1 MLHSCKYR
9 DHVKMAS
16 AFFFIA
22 FVFLI
27 TLKLSPVNGALNC
40 GPIVAD
46 DTDQI
51 QFALN
56 LEFLEAEFFLNGALG
71 HGLDSIE
78 PSYAQGG
85 PPPIGATK
93 ANLDPLVRQI
103 FEEFAYQ
110 EVGHLRA
117 IITRVGGIPRPL
129 LDLSPQNFAK
139 IFDEAAGF
147 KLNPPFD
154 PYLNTLNYLLA
165 TYVIPYVGLVG
176 YVGTIPNLSKK
187 SSLSLVA
194 SLLGVE
200 AGQDAVIRTLLY
212 ERAEEKVLPYDITVA
227 QFTGYISRLR
237 NNLAMCGI
245 KDEGIIVP
253 LYLGAENLTDS
264 NILSANTD
272 SVSYARTPPEI
283 LRIVYGTGNEHVPG
297 GFYPHGG
304 GGNIARSFLKKA

>member
-1 MLHSCKYR
+1 M
-9 DHVKMAS
+9 
-16 AFFFIA
+16 
-22 FVFLI
+22 
-27 TLKLSPVNGALNC
+27 
-40 GPIVAD
+40 
-46 DTDQI
+46 
-51 QFALN
+51 
-56 LEFLEAEFFLNGALG
+56 
-71 HGLDSIE
+71 
-78 PSYAQGG
+78 
-85 PPPIGATK
+85 
-93 ANLDPLVRQI
+93 
-103 FEEFAYQ
+103 
-110 EVGHLRA
+110 
-117 IITRVGGIPRPL
+117 
-129 LDLSPQNFAK
+129 
-139 IFDEAAGF
+139 
-147 KLNPPFD
+147 
-154 PYLNTLNYLLA
+154 
-165 TYVIPYVGLVG
+165 
-176 YVGTIPNLSKK
+176 
-187 SSLSLVA
+187 VA

>member
-16 AFFFIA
+16 AFFFIS
-22 FVFLI
+22 FFFLI
-27 TLKLSPVNGALNC
+27 TLKLSPVNGAPNC

-46 DTDQI
+46 DTDRI

-78 PSYAQGG
+78 PSFAQGG

-103 FEEFAYQ
+103 IEEFGYQ

-147 KLNPPFD
+147 KLSPPFD
-154 PYLNTLNYLLA
+154 PYLNSLNYLLA

-187 SSLSLVA
+187 SSQSLVA

-227 QFTGYISRLR
+227 QFTDYISRLR

-253 LYLGAENLTDS
+253 LYLGAENRTDS

-272 SVSYARTPPEI
+272 SLSYARTPPEI
-283 LRIVYGTGNEHVPG
+283 LRIVYGTGNERVPG